1 MDRSIVGWLGR
12 TVDRI
17 DGMAAVERTGRT
29 QVLLLLFFLGGGG
42 GGGGGGGVLVV
53 AVNPMLLPFQILR
66 IFFFFFLL
74 WWWGSGCWWWQWWIS
89 NFQAQDLPYIKNGGW
104 GAGGRAQRLH
114 PQCV

>member
-29 QVLLLLFFLGGGG
+29 QVLLLLLVVVVVVVGVAV
-42 GGGGGGGVLVV
+42 GVLVV

-74 WWWGSGCWWWQWWIS
+74 WWWRSGCWWWQWWIS

-104 GAGGRAQRLH
+104 GARGEGECV
-114 PQCV
+114 PQ

>member
-1 MDRSIVGWLGR
+1 MDKSIVGWLGR

-29 QVLLLLFFLGGGG
+29 QVLLLLLVVVVVGVAV
-42 GGGGGGGVLVV
+42 GVLVV

-74 WWWGSGCWWWQWWIS
+74 WWWRSGCWWWQ
-89 NFQAQDLPYIKNGGW
+89 
-104 GAGGRAQRLH
+104 
-114 PQCV
+114 